1 MTRALLLPRWGLPQ
15 FLLMALVSMTM
26 VAMTPGFLQATN
38 SILSGLAREQPL
50 FTPLDPN
57 AVQPFVLNVEN
68 PAEHAQAV
76 ACLAQAVYY
85 EAANEPLAGRQAVA
99 QVVVNRVRD
108 PNFPASVCGV
118 VFQGFKR
125 KTGCQFSFVC
135 DGSIYRR
142 PPGEVQWE
150 EAKAVATAALNGYVD
165 PTVGAATHYHADYV
179 KPWWRRS
186 MTEVT
191 QVGQH
196 IFYTWPGEAGEP
208 TALTQTYEGGELI
221 VQQEATAALDRR
233 FG

>member
-15 FLLMALVSMTM
+15 FLLMALVSITM

-38 SILSGLAREQPL
+38 SILSGLANAQPQ
-50 FTPLDPN
+50 FMPTDPN
-57 AVQPFVLNVEN
+57 AVQPFLLSVDN
-68 PAEHAQAV
+68 PAERAQAV

-85 EAANEPLAGRQAVA
+85 EAGNEPLTGQQAVA
-99 QVVVNRVRD
+99 QVVLNRVRD

-125 KTGCQFSFVC
+125 STGCQFSFVC
-135 DGSIYRR
+135 DGSIFRR
-142 PPGEVQWE
+142 PPGEEQWE
-150 EAKAVATAALNGYVD
+150 SAKAVASAALNGYVE

-179 KPWWRRS
+179 RPWWRRS
-186 MTEVT
+186 MTKVT

-196 IFYTWPGEAGEP
+196 IFYTWPGEAGRP
-208 TALTQTYEGGELI
+208 TALTETYEGGELL
-221 VQQEATAALDRR
+221 VQQQAMASLNRR